1 MGDER
6 LSFLMRVPFAAFAA
20 PSRAGRWVR
29 ECGAGAFHA
38 RLNPEE
44 ASSVRY
50 LGEVGIWLST
60 WSAKGGSCRESFP
73 CGALR
78 KRSSQHQPLAWCRSL
93 R

>member
-44 ASSVRY
+44 ASSVRC

-60 WSAKGGSCRESFP
+60 WSVKGAHAGSPFR
-73 CGALR
+73 AAR
-78 KRSSQHQPLAWCRSL
+78 
-93 R
+93 